1 MSLPSRTPLY
11 ININLFHNLPQ
22 LFTNLYSSM
31 SCIDD
36 KIYKSQLRCFVAFNF
51 IVKNFVKQYNLNSY
65 IITIMIMFNEKKYLK
80 KCISLDEF

>member
-1 MSLPSRTPLY
+1 
-11 ININLFHNLPQ
+11 
-22 LFTNLYSSM
+22 M

-65 IITIMIMFNEKKYLK
+65 IMVNEK
-80 KCISLDEF
+80 

>member
-1 MSLPSRTPLY
+1 
-11 ININLFHNLPQ
+11 
-22 LFTNLYSSM
+22 M

-65 IITIMIMFNEKKYLK
+65 IIIIMIMFNEKKYLK